1 MRGRLTTVGGPDT
14 RTIVLESGS
23 VTLGRDAGNQIVLE
37 DESVSRI
44 HARLDCTETGVELSD
59 LGSRNGT
66 FVNGERFSSGPLVPG
81 DEVVI
86 GGTSWR
92 FEAAGSPPPPT
103 GLLPIVNASQDM
115 ETAVQESPLATIVA
129 DLSQPALVLFDGGDT
144 RRIPLDG
151 DALLIGRDDDGQ
163 VDVVVGDPVVSRHH
177 ARVEHVKNGFLLVD
191 LESRNGTYVA
201 DQRVEKR
208 MLRDGDTIVVGDTR
222 LAFKAGH
229 PGLAVGASE
238 LADRAARRPV
248 VFIPGMMGSQLWRGS
263 ERIWPNFRSL
273 LSRRALVLTDGDGLE
288 PRGIVDEVVVV
299 PGLVK
304 LDQYNR
310 LGSFLCETL
319 GYDREKDLLE
329 FAYDWRRDA
338 RESAQ
343 RLGAA
348 IEAWRERSSVAREPI
363 TIIAHSFGC
372 LISRYFVERL
382 GGDRVVDRLVLMGG
396 PQHGVPQAIPLIVS
410 GPKLL
415 PFGLLADRL
424 RETVSTFPSAYQIVP
439 AFACARDEAG
449 QSIDLFS
456 DESWV
461 SDKHRS
467 MLRDAA
473 LFRRELGRR
482 SSVPAVCVFGYGLDT
497 VTGVNVRRAGDAGWV
512 QLSVALDP
520 RGDEAVPEMSA
531 VLEGADIHPVRQHHG
546 SLYTDNDV
554 KMRLM
559 LELTRG
565 VRPGA
570 PIPVRT

>member
-1 MRGRLTTVGGPDT
+1 VLGRLTTVGGAET

-23 VTLGRDAGNQIVLE
+23 VTLGRDAGNQIVLD
-37 DESVSRI
+37 DESISRI
-44 HARLDCTETGVELSD
+44 HARLDCTATGVELSD

-66 FVNGERFSSGPLVPG
+66 FVNGERFRSGPLMPG

-86 GGTSWR
+86 GATTWR
-92 FEAAGSPPPPT
+92 FEADGSPPPPT
-103 GLLPIVNASQDM
+103 GILPTLNVSEDM
-115 ETAVQESPLATIVA
+115 ETAVKEAPLATIVA
-129 DLSQPALVLFDGGDT
+129 DLSQPALLIFDGGDT

-151 DALLIGRDDDGQ
+151 DAVLIGRDEDGQ
-163 VDVVVGDPVVSRHH
+163 VEVVLDDPAVSRHH
-177 ARVEHVKNGFLLVD
+177 ARLEHVKDGFLLVD

-201 DQRVEKR
+201 DQRVERR
-208 MLRDGDTIVVGDTR
+208 MLRDGDTIVVGATR

-229 PGLAVGASE
+229 PGLALGMSE
-238 LADRAARRPV
+238 LEERAARRPV
-248 VFIPGMMGSQLWRGS
+248 VFVPGMMGSQLWRGS
-263 ERIWPNFRSL
+263 ERVWPNVRSL
-273 LSRRALVLTDGDGLE
+273 LNRRTLMVTADDRLE

-319 GYDREKDLLE
+319 GYEREKDLLE

-338 RESAQ
+338 RESAHH
-343 RLGAA
+343 LGAA
-348 IEAWRERSSVAREPI
+348 IEAWRELSSVAREPI

-382 GGDRVVDRLVLMGG
+382 GGDRVVDRLILMGG

-424 RETVSTFPSAYQIVP
+424 RETVATFPSTYQIVP
-439 AFACARDEAG
+439 VFSCARDESG
-449 QSIDLFS
+449 QSFDLFT
-456 DESWV
+456 DESWI
-461 SDKHRS
+461 SEKHRS
-467 MLRDAA
+467 MLRDASS
-473 LFRRELGRR
+473 FRRELGRR
-482 SSVPAVCVFGYGLDT
+482 SSVPAVCVFGYGLET
-497 VTGVNVRRAGDAGWV
+497 VTGVNVRRADAGWK

-559 LELTRG
+559 LELARG
-565 VRPGA
+565 VRPGT
-570 PIPVRT
+570 PVPLRA